1 MFSSIQRADRPAAV
15 NSVYSPKHSARD
27 ACGLAAPAEVVL
39 RYVSRNRGRSVSP
52 SKPRATMLAK
62 AAYYAVF
69 GDLGTFF
76 AAASPWVFITALA
89 FLAFDDMF
97 AGSDSFIVPYA
108 GMALELSCSVPFLV
122 SWHRRVLRGE
132 PLSPLQMLRFDSRDW
147 RFLQI
152 SVLVTA
158 IGLAPVVV
166 LVPIGYLF
174 IFTGWWPVAE
184 VVFAWIPFIILIS
197 IIFSSIKFSLA
208 FPLAA
213 LDRARGAIREALL
226 SRGQEWT
233 LAIALFLSI
242 GPLSIVRRGLRI
254 SVEGMWSSPKT
265 YPLSLALYL
274 IALLGGYL
282 SLALA
287 ASTASFA
294 YLAITRSKGDP
305 SS

>member
-1 MFSSIQRADRPAAV
+1 MTSLRPRSTAI
-15 NSVYSPKHSARD
+15 AR
-27 ACGLAAPAEVVL
+27 
-39 RYVSRNRGRSVSP
+39 
-52 SKPRATMLAK
+52 
-62 AAYYAVF
+62 AAYLAVF

-76 AAASPWVFITALA
+76 AAASPWVLLTALA

-122 SWHRRVLRGE
+122 SWHRRVLKGE

-147 RFLQI
+147 RFFQTSL
-152 SVLVTA
+152 LVTA
-158 IGLAPVVV
+158 IGLVPAVV

-174 IFTGWWPVAE
+174 FVTGWWPVGE
-184 VVFAWIPFIILIS
+184 VVFAWIPFIIAIS

-208 FPLAA
+208 FPMAA
-213 LDRARGAIREALL
+213 LDRAHGAIREALRL

-242 GPLSIVRRGLRI
+242 GPLWLVRGGLKTSIEHL
-254 SVEGMWSSPKT
+254 WSSPKT

-274 IALLGGYL
+274 IALLGSFL

-294 YLAITRSKGDP
+294 YLAITKSQSDRISL
-305 SS
+305 